1 MNLARLI
8 LRTAAFHWRTNVAV
22 ALAVAAATAVLSG
35 ALAVGDS
42 MRGSLAHLVLDGLG
56 RIDEVLVGDRFMRKE
71 LADELA
77 AQPEFVKYFEQAEA
91 VVFVRGTV
99 ENARPNGALRA
110 GDVSVFGCDAS
121 FWRLGYE
128 TPPPQ
133 PEKNEIVLNEA
144 LATAIDAHAGDEV
157 LLRIGSA
164 SQIPADSALGRKT
177 ETVRS
182 RRLRVSHV
190 IPDHGLGRMSLHP
203 SQQVPRNA
211 FVDRAMLA
219 DVIGQAEKVNAIFVS
234 GNDDAALST
243 EAHAALAASF
253 RPRLVDFGIRIEPHE
268 LGYVQCTSDRMLLE
282 PVAVSAA
289 LRAFA
294 ADRPQAVFT
303 YLANTI
309 AAGDKQIPYSTIA
322 GIDFVSEPP
331 LGPFKSTAG
340 DPIAPLK
347 EEEIALNSWAA
358 DDLGA
363 KLGDSIE
370 ITYFEPESTHGRVRE
385 KTARFRLAAI
395 VALEGLAADP
405 DLTPQMPGVTDR
417 LSIGDWDAPFPF
429 EPGRVRKQDEEYWDE
444 HRTTPKAFV
453 SLAPARRLWSSR
465 FGDTTAVRFAPPP
478 GPTLVAQADQ
488 LHLQPKD
495 FGLVFTP
502 IKRLGLAAASGTT
515 PFDALFIGFS
525 LFIEISAVM
534 LVALLFRLG
543 VEQRASEIGLLSA
556 VGWDNRKLLVLLAAE
571 GTLVAALGAA
581 IGVLIG
587 VAYSW
592 LLIVGLSTWWL
603 SAIGTPF
610 LELYVTP
617 QTLVV
622 GFVSGVIISLV
633 MIAWTL
639 RRLAR
644 LPARRLLAGQTQTSS
659 VRATSAGR
667 RGLLVSA
674 SLAVLAILLAAFAPA
689 LGGAAQAGA
698 FVGSGALVLAA
709 GLVALGSRLRSG
721 ATKSWTGNES
731 APIARLAARNSA
743 RNPSRST
750 ITIGLMAVAS
760 FLIIA
765 LSAFRLDPASES
777 AGRESGSGG
786 FALIAQSDQPIHQD
800 LNSPEGGG
808 DLGLSPAAEKV
819 LHSAEIIPLRVE
831 SGDDASCLNLYQP
844 TQPRVLGVTPALVER
859 GGFAWAATAADTDA
873 ERKNPWLLLDRKL
886 PSDADG
892 TPVIPAV
899 LDFNTAEYS
908 LHKGKVGERLTI
920 KNEFAQDV
928 RLEIV
933 GLLKNSIL
941 QGDVLVSEANFL
953 AQFPRVSGYR
963 MFLIDTQGADALRV
977 REALE
982 GPLSDFGFTAEST
995 RDRLAAL
1002 FAVQNT
1008 YLSTFQSLGGLG
1020 LLLGTFGLATA
1031 QLRSVLERRG
1041 ELALLRATGFRR
1053 ALLARLV
1060 MLETT
1065 LLLVAGLGI
1074 GVLAALVA
1082 VVPYWF
1088 LGGAS
1093 VPWFSLAAT
1102 LGLVLLVGWL
1112 AGFVAVRATL
1122 KSDLLVALR
1131 EQ

>member
-22 ALAVAAATAVLSG
+22 ALAVAAAAAVLTG

-42 MRGSLAHLVLDGLG
+42 MRASLAHLVLDGLG
-56 RIDEVLVGDRFMRKE
+56 HIDEVMVGDRFVRFE
-71 LADELA
+71 LAGELA
-77 AQPEFVKYFEQAEA
+77 AQPGFAAHFQQAEPVA
-91 VVFVRGTV
+91 FVRGTL
-99 ENARPNGALRA
+99 ENARPGGALRA

-121 FWRLGYE
+121 FWRLGSG

-133 PEKNEIVLNEA
+133 PEKNEILLNEA
-144 LATAIDAHAGDEV
+144 LASAIAAHVGDEV

-182 RRLRVSHV
+182 RRLRVSEIV
-190 IPDHGLGRMSLHP
+190 PDHGLGRLSLHP
-203 SQQVPRNA
+203 SQQTPRNA
-211 FVDRAMLA
+211 FVDRQMLA
-219 DVIGQAEKVNAIFVS
+219 DVIGQADKVNAIFVA
-234 GNDDAALST
+234 GNDRAALSS
-243 EAHAALAASF
+243 EAHAELEASF
-253 RPRLVDFGIRIEPHE
+253 HPRLIDFGIRIEPHN

-282 PVAVSAA
+282 PVAVGAA

-309 AAGDKQIPYSTIA
+309 AKGEKQIPYSTIT
-322 GIDFVSEPP
+322 GIDFATEPP
-331 LGPFKSTAG
+331 LGPFKSTDGEPMPA
-340 DPIAPLK
+340 LK
-347 EEEIALNSWAA
+347 DEEIALNSWAA
-358 DDLGA
+358 EDLGA
-363 KLGDSIE
+363 KVGDAIE

-385 KTARFRLAAI
+385 KTARFRLAGI

-453 SLAPARRLWSSR
+453 SLATARRLWSSR

-478 GPTLVAQADQ
+478 GPTLIAQADQ
-488 LHLQPKD
+488 LRLKPED

-525 LFIEISAVM
+525 LFIEISAVL

-543 VEQRASEIGLLSA
+543 IEQRAAEIGLLSA
-556 VGWDNRKLLVLLAAE
+556 VGLGNRKLLVLLAAE
-571 GTLVAALGAA
+571 GALVATIGAA
-581 IGVLIG
+581 IGVLVG
-587 VAYSW
+587 VGYSW
-592 LLIVGLSTWWL
+592 LLLVGLSTWWV

-610 LELYVTP
+610 LELHVTP

-622 GFVSGVIISLV
+622 GYASGIIISL
-633 MIAWTL
+633 ITIGWTL

-644 LPARRLLAGQTQTSS
+644 LPARSLLAGQTQTSYTGS
-659 VRATSAGR
+659 RSAGK
-667 RGLLVSA
+667 RGLLA
-674 SLAVLAILLAAFAPA
+674 AAALAVFAVLLAALAPA

-709 GLVALGSRLRSG
+709 GLAALWSRLRSG
-721 ATKSWTGNES
+721 ASRSWAGTSS
-731 APIARLAARNSA
+731 APVARLAARNSA

-777 AGRESGSGG
+777 LGPDSGSGG
-786 FALIAQSDQPIHQD
+786 FVLLAQSDQPVYQD
-800 LNSPEGGG
+800 LNSPAGRS
-808 DLGLSPAAEKV
+808 DLGLSAAAEKV
-819 LHSAEIIPLRVE
+819 LDQTDIIGLRVQ

-844 TQPRVLGVTPALVER
+844 TQPRVLGVTPALTKR
-859 GGFAWAATAADTDA
+859 GGFAWAATAAASED

-886 PSDADG
+886 PADAEG

-920 KNEFAQDV
+920 KNEFGQDV

-941 QGDVLVSEANFL
+941 QGDMLVSEANFL

-963 MFLIDTQGADALRV
+963 MFLIDSHGSDALRV

-1053 ALLARLV
+1053 ALVARLV
-1060 MLETT
+1060 MLEST
-1065 LLLVAGLGI
+1065 LVLVAGLGI

-1082 VVPYWF
+1082 VVPHWF

-1093 VPWFSLAAT
+1093 VPWLSLAAT
-1102 LGLVLLVGWL
+1102 LGVVLVVGWL
-1112 AGFVAVRATL
+1112 ASFVAVRATL